1 MGFSVKAKV
10 AALDAITPGA
20 ARDVRLS
27 LGCIGTDRVM
37 YVIPYSFKV
46 PPSMDALTVGIWDL
60 GTGAWVEDE
69 VWHYENV
76 VRMEAGMGVFISSN
90 AQVRQ
95 IFSTLRKADQNRD
108 ADLVFSV
115 GVYDSTEG
123 TEGGGMWGEFDATGL
138 EDALDY
144 LPCF

>member
-1 MGFSVKAKV
+1 MGFSVKARV

-27 LGCIGTDRVM
+27 LGCVGTDERLM
-37 YVIPYSFKV
+37 YVVPYSFKV
-46 PPSMDALTVGIWDL
+46 PPSMDTLTVGIWDH
-60 GTGAWVEDE
+60 GTNAWAEDE
-69 VWHYENV
+69 VWHYGNV
-76 VRMEAGMGVFISSN
+76 VTTEDRAGVFITSK

-95 IFSTLRKADQNRD
+95 ILSTLQKADQNRE

-115 GVYDSTEG
+115 GLYDSTED
-123 TEGGGMWGEFDATGL
+123 TEGLWGEFDPTGL

>member
-1 MGFSVKAKV
+1 MGFSNKAKV
-10 AALDAITPGA
+10 AVLDAITPGA
-20 ARDVRLS
+20 ERDVRLS
-27 LGCIGTDRVM
+27 LACVGTDRVM

-46 PPSMDALTVGIWDL
+46 PPSVDALTVGIWNHE
-60 GTGAWVEDE
+60 TSAWVKDE

-76 VRMEAGMGVFISSN
+76 VRMVAEMGVLISSH

-95 IFSTLRKADQNRD
+95 ILSMLQKADQNRE

-115 GVYDSTEG
+115 GLYDSTEDTRG
-123 TEGGGMWGEFDATGL
+123 LWGEFDATGL